1 MRHASLTAPENRM
14 AHDVRLAFRT
24 LVKQP
29 VFAGALIATLA
40 LGITAA
46 TVMFS
51 VLYAAVLRPLP
62 FADPDRLVMLLGVFG
77 PDKQVR
83 GASFPEATDWRT
95 MNRTL
100 AGLSLYD
107 ETSLN
112 LLVGNE
118 AVRVEAE
125 MVSPSYFQLLGVE
138 AALGRTFGPSDD
150 RVPDESPVVVI
161 SDALWRGRFGGR
173 RDIVG
178 ATMTLNDRPMTVVGV
193 MPEGFA
199 GLSFDTDLW
208 FPSMMV
214 SLTSSR
220 SVVETRGNRWLVVI
234 GKLKD
239 GVTLQQAQ
247 EDFSRVAAV
256 LERDHPDF
264 HRQRGVTVSS
274 LREGLLGSTG
284 SLLAALFGA
293 VLLFLAI
300 ACANAAALQLART
313 TARRR
318 ELAVRA
324 ALGAHRY
331 HLARQL
337 LVETV
342 TLGLIAGLLGALCA
356 AWSVEALGRVLPDGA
371 LPLYA
376 TPAVDGAALA
386 FALGAAL
393 VGSLLITVL
402 PAFASMRSDLADG
415 LKDGARTA
423 ASSLGRIRRPTPQHA
438 LVVAEIALAVTLL
451 AAAGL
456 MLRSLDRQLKIRVGF
471 DADGV
476 TVARVTLPGQR
487 YTPEA
492 RGHFVDRLLERLRAD
507 PSVASAAIATDL
519 PMRGNNSASTI
530 RPDPANPDATI
541 RYYRH
546 GVTPQFF
553 ETLEIPLL
561 RGRRFSDADRPG
573 TPLVAIVS
581 ETAARRIWRDGE
593 ALGRTFGLSA
603 DGPLVEVVGIVADA
617 RFRDLTTDL
626 AGSGTDPDVFFPI
639 AQRSDRDLELALRS
653 RDGRPIAAQRIQ
665 AMVSRVDGGLPV
677 YQVQPLTEAVRQQT
691 ATLRFGSAALTI
703 FSSSALVVA
712 AVGLYGLIAYI
723 VGRSRREIAVR
734 LALGADASRVARMVV
749 ANAMILVAAG
759 LLTGLAGA
767 IVAARALR
775 AQLFEV
781 GAADPVTLA
790 SVVGVLAVAS
800 LAASA
805 LPAWRAARTAPHL
818 ALKAE

>member
-1 MRHASLTAPENRM
+1 M
-14 AHDVRLAFRT
+14 AHDVRLALRT
-24 LVKQP
+24 LVRQP
-29 VFAGALIATLA
+29 VFACALIATLA

-51 VLYAAVLRPLP
+51 VLHAAVLRPLP

-83 GASFPEATDWRT
+83 GASFPEASDWRT

-100 AGLSLYD
+100 DGLSLYD

-125 MVSPSYFQLLGVE
+125 MVSPSYFQMLGVE
-138 AALGRTFGPSDD
+138 AARGRTFGPSED
-150 RVPDESPVVVI
+150 RAPDESPVVVI
-161 SDALWRGRFGGR
+161 SDALWRSRFGGR

-178 ATMTLNDRPMTVVGV
+178 ARITLNDRPVTVVGV
-193 MPEGFA
+193 MPERFA
-199 GLSFDTDLW
+199 GLSFDTDVW

-214 SLTSSR
+214 SLTSAR
-220 SVVETRGNRWLVVI
+220 TVVEARGNRWLVAI

-247 EDFSRVAAV
+247 EDFSRIATV
-256 LERDHPDF
+256 LERNHPDF

-318 ELAVRA
+318 ELAVRT

-337 LVETV
+337 LVETT
-342 TLGLIAGLLGALCA
+342 TLGLIAGFAGALFA

-371 LPLYA
+371 LPRYA
-376 TPAVDGAALA
+376 RPAVDGVALA
-386 FALGAAL
+386 FALCASL
-393 VGSLLITVL
+393 VSSLLITVL
-402 PAFASMRSDLADG
+402 PALVSMRTDLSDG
-415 LKDGARTA
+415 LKDGARA
-423 ASSLGRIRRPTPQHA
+423 VASSLGRIRRPTPQHA
-438 LVVAEIALAVTLL
+438 LVVGEIALAVTLL

-456 MLRSLDRQLKIRVGF
+456 MLRSLDRQLQVRVGF

-476 TVARVTLPGQR
+476 TVARLTLPGQR

-492 RGHFVDRLLERLRAD
+492 RGPFVDRLLERLRAD

-519 PMRGNNSASTI
+519 PMTGNSSAANLL
-530 RPDPANPDATI
+530 PDPANPDATL

-546 GVTPQFF
+546 GVTPDFF
-553 ETLEIPLL
+553 ATLGIPVL
-561 RGRRFSDADRPG
+561 RGRTFLEADRRG
-573 TPLVAIVS
+573 APLVAVLT
-581 ETAARRIWRDGE
+581 ETSARRIWRDGA
-593 ALGRTFGLSA
+593 ALGRKFVLGTA
-603 DGPLVEVVGIVADA
+603 DGPAVEVIGIVADA

-639 AQRSDRDLELALRS
+639 AQRSDSDLELALRS
-653 RDGRPIAAQRIQ
+653 RDGGAISARRIQ
-665 AMVSRVDGGLPV
+665 DIVSRVDGGLPV
-677 YQVQPLTEAVRQQT
+677 HQVQPLTEAVRQQT
-691 ATLRFGSAALTI
+691 APLRFGSAALTI

-723 VGRSRREIAVR
+723 VGRSRREIALR

-749 ANAMILVAAG
+749 ANAMILVGAG
-759 LLTGLAGA
+759 LLAGLAGA
-767 IVAARALR
+767 VVAARALR

-790 SVVGVLAVAS
+790 SVVCMLAVAS

>member
-1 MRHASLTAPENRM
+1 MG
-14 AHDVRLAFRT
+14 HDVRLAFRT

-29 VFAGALIATLA
+29 VFAGALVATLA
-40 LGITAA
+40 LGISAA
-46 TVMFS
+46 TVMFI

-83 GASFPEATDWRT
+83 GASFPEASDWRT

-100 AGLSLYD
+100 EALSPYD

-112 LLVGNE
+112 LLVGTE
-118 AVRVEAE
+118 AVRVDAE
-125 MVSPSYFQLLGVE
+125 MVSPSYFQMLGVE
-138 AALGRTFGPSDD
+138 AARGRTFTQSDD
-150 RVPDESPVVVI
+150 RAPDESPVVVI
-161 SDALWRGRFGGR
+161 SDALWRSRLGSR

-178 ATMTLNDRPMTVVGV
+178 ATITLNDRPMTVVGV

-199 GLSFDTDLW
+199 GLSFDTDVW

-214 SLTSSR
+214 SLTSAR
-220 SVVETRGNRWLVVI
+220 TVVEARGSRWLVVI

-239 GVTLQQAQ
+239 GVTLRQAQ
-247 EDFSRVAAV
+247 EDLSRIATV
-256 LERDHPDF
+256 LERNHPDF

-284 SLLAALFGA
+284 ALLAALFGA

-342 TLGLIAGLLGALCA
+342 TLGLIAGFVGALGA

-371 LPLYA
+371 LPRYA
-376 TPAVDGAALA
+376 RPAVDGVALA
-386 FALGAAL
+386 FALGASL
-393 VGSLLITVL
+393 LSSLLITVL
-402 PAFASMRSDLADG
+402 PALASTRTDLSDG
-415 LKDGARTA
+415 LKEGARAA

-456 MLRSLDRQLKIRVGF
+456 MLRSLDRQLQIRVGF

-476 TVARVTLPGQR
+476 TVARLTLPGQR

-492 RGHFVDRLLERLRAD
+492 RGVFVDRLLERLQAD
-507 PSVASAAIATDL
+507 PAVLSAAIATDL
-519 PMRGNNSASTI
+519 PMRGNSSASNLL
-530 RPDPANPDATI
+530 PDAANPDVTV

-546 GVTPQFF
+546 GVTPDFF
-553 ETLEIPLL
+553 ATLRIPVL
-561 RGRRFSDADRPG
+561 RGRTFLETDRRD
-573 TPLVAIVS
+573 TPLVAVLT
-581 ETAARRIWRDGE
+581 ETSARRIWRDGD
-593 ALGRTFGLSA
+593 ALGRKFVLGSA
-603 DGPLVEVVGIVADA
+603 EGPVVEVVGIVADA

-653 RDGRPIAAQRIQ
+653 RDGRAISARRIQ
-665 AMVSRVDGGLPV
+665 DIVSRVDGGLPV
-677 YQVQPLTEAVRQQT
+677 HLVLPLTDAVRQQT
-691 ATLRFGSAALTI
+691 AALRFGSATLAI
-703 FSSSALVVA
+703 FSSSALIVA

-749 ANAMILVAAG
+749 ANAMILVGAG
-759 LLTGLAGA
+759 LLAGLAGA